1 MTTRF
6 ISNYHTH
13 NNFCDGKNTIEE
25 MVQAAIEKGILHLGI
40 SSHAYIPNQEIW
52 TMEEDQIEAYL
63 DEVHRIKEK
72 YTGRIHIYTGLEIDF
87 FDGIGW
93 YPPILPFIE
102 ELDYD
107 IGSVHCLYNGEIGE
121 SCYVDDTQEAFEEG
135 VENLFNGNIQ
145 EAVRHYYNSLKNM
158 IIKYNP
164 TIIGHMDI
172 IKKNNNDN
180 CFFNEKEQW
189 YKDIIKEV
197 LSVIK
202 DSTSIVEVN
211 TGGIARYGKDLLYP
225 SVDILEQMYRNG
237 LDITIN
243 GDSHKIED
251 IDFYYEE
258 VYQLIKDIGY
268 DRVMIFTDKGWE
280 PFKL

>member
-40 SSHAYIPNQEIW
+40 SSHAHIPNQEIW
-52 TMEEDQIEAYL
+52 TMEEDQIETYL

-72 YTGRIHIYTGLEIDF
+72 YTGKIHIYTGLEIDF

-107 IGSVHCLYNGEIGE
+107 IGSVHCLYDGEIGE
-121 SCYVDDTQEAFEEG
+121 SCYVDDTREAFEEG

-158 IIKYNP
+158 IIQYNP

-172 IKKNNNDN
+172 IKKNNNEN
-180 CFFNEKEQW
+180 YFFNEKEQW
-189 YKDIIKEV
+189 YKDIIKDV

-225 SVDILEQMYRNG
+225 SIDILEQMYRNG

>member
-72 YTGRIHIYTGLEIDF
+72 YTGRIHIGLEIDF